1 MNPNIEVITPVL
13 WAVNSQWVK
22 AGWISELS
30 PVADHGESVNQ
41 YASLTNDGIMILKK
55 ESDFYP
61 ILKQIIPKIMQHTD
75 QELQL
80 CNQTMNEKLALN
92 EYERLYLNV
101 MEWEI
106 QRRNVRR
113 AYLRD
118 HPKTIRERIRNF
130 LMKVGEKRGNHK
142 NSD

>member
-1 MNPNIEVITPVL
+1 MNPNIEVITPIL

-30 PVADHGESVNQ
+30 PVADQRESVNQ

-80 CNQTMNEKLALN
+80 CNQAMNEKLALN

-118 HPKTIRERIRNF
+118 HPKTIKERIRNF